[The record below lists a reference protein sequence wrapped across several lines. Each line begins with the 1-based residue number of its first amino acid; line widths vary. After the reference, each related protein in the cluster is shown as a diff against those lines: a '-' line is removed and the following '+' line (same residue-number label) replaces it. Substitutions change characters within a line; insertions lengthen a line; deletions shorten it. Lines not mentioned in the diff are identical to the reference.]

1 MFDFNFCLFNKY
13 FNKETKVVKKKLT
26 LSKKDFENKPT
37 PLRCV
42 HYVVP
47 KVNIIKTVILILLFY
62 MEQH

>member
-42 HYVVP
+42 HYVVRCATFVKIP
-47 KVNIIKTVILILLFY
+47 K
-62 MEQH
+62 